1 MLIANVNMYVC
12 LYEKPL
18 FSEGMPI
25 FYGHF
30 TFNINT
36 DGLEGFLFL
45 FIVYFDHV
53 FYRAI

>member
-1 MLIANVNMYVC
+1 MLIANVNMNVC

-30 TFNINT
+30 TFNIIT
-36 DGLEGFLFL
+36 VGLEGFLFL